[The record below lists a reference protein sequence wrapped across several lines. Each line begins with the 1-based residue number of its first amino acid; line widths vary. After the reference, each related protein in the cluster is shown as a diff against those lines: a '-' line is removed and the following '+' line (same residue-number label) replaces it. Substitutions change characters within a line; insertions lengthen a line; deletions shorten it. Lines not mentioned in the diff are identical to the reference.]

1 MNTGIFGEGFPY
13 SNFHDLNMD
22 WIIKIAKDFL
32 DQYSHI
38 QEVITEGEE
47 SLTGLTET
55 GLQELQDKYDNLETL
70 LQQWYDTHS
79 EDIANELADALQ
91 DIANELAD
99 ALQDITD
106 ESTDA
111 LRDISNALA
120 NAVTSFAQQATT
132 KAQETIATIPD
143 DYTALS
149 NTVQQN
155 TKQLAFTT
163 GNEILLSS
171 KMAVG
176 SMSLGGVN
184 AIEGYV
190 YYDVTRACSD
200 LIPLH
205 TGQVIR
211 NNNILYQFGLYKYDR
226 FGNYV
231 TYDVWHDELYPITS
245 DGLYRIVMRGVNNDN
260 LSSVVDTI
268 NENLFIQDLSPDIYT
283 QINGVA
289 DDGYFF
295 NSSNLVQ
302 GRFYYCIEETGNEN
316 RIRPPHI
323 IPVKVGTS
331 VGIFPNGKEVY
342 VAVYAYDD
350 PDTAIETHTWSAN
363 VTNITIAHEGYMAI
377 NIRNS
382 DDSNLAPSDFTGYIS
397 VTNRNKRTIICDAS
411 GNGDT
416 ANFAKA
422 VMMAFVT
429 PNTTIYVRP
438 GLYDIVQNLEA
449 LFGQG
454 FLESMQATYFLVQ
467 GLPWGNGMKIIGSR
481 GATIKFDAS
490 SIVNTVVHHDFS
502 ILNSKIVDNGYTL
515 ENEINGLFFWAINC
529 KYCVHMDQGAI
540 NNDNMFTIKNCTM
553 LMDNSGNTEIHASNC
568 IGMGASINTTYIIEN
583 NYLNSVFAQDAR
595 DYETI
600 YYHNTNAQAPDNK
613 IIIKDN
619 YINGLGTIRVDPY
632 GSSQN
637 RCIAQITGNSVG
649 SAMLLNGDGTNIKY
663 LEWNNVV
670 R

>member
-1 MNTGIFGEGFPY
+1 MNAGIFGEGFPY

-32 DQYSHI
+32 DQYTTI
-38 QEVITEGEE
+38 QQIISDGEE
-47 SLTGLTET
+47 SLTNLTSSGLE
-55 GLQELQDKYDNLETL
+55 QLQDKADSLEAL
-70 LQQWYDTHS
+70 LQAWYDSHS
-79 EDIANELADALQ
+79 TDIADQLADALHDLNQ
-91 DIANELAD
+91 WYNTHSSDIE
-99 ALQDITD
+99 
-106 ESTDA
+106 
-111 LRDISNALA
+111 NALA
-120 NAVTSFAQQATT
+120 NALTDFAEQATA
-132 KAQETIATIPD
+132 KAQEVIETIPD

-149 NTVQQN
+149 NEVQQD
-155 TKQLAFTT
+155 TKQLAHTT

-171 KMAVG
+171 NMAVG
-176 SMSLGGVN
+176 SMTLHGVN
-184 AIEGYV
+184 ASEGYM
-190 YYDVTRACSD
+190 YSDNKRACSV

-205 TGQVIR
+205 AGQVIR
-211 NNNILYQFGLYKYDR
+211 NNNILYQIGLYRYDR
-226 FGNYV
+226 FANYI
-231 TYDVWHDELYPITS
+231 TYDAWYNELYPITV
-245 DGLYRIVMRGVNNDN
+245 DGLYHIVMRGVNNEN
-260 LSSVVDTI
+260 LSSVISTI
-268 NENLFIQDLSPDIYT
+268 HENLFIQDLSPDLYT
-283 QINGVA
+283 QITNVA

-302 GRFYYCIEETGNEN
+302 GRFYYCIEETGTTN

-342 VAVYAYDD
+342 VAVYASDD
-350 PDTAIETHTWSAN
+350 PDTEIEAHTWSAN
-363 VTNITIAHEGYMAI
+363 VTNITIAHAGYMAI

-382 DDSNLAPSDFTGYIS
+382 DNSNLTPSDFTGYIT
-397 VTNRNKRTIICDAS
+397 VTNRSKRIIVCDAS

-438 GLYDIVQNLEA
+438 GLYDIKANMEA

-454 FLESMQATYFLVQ
+454 FFEGMLSTYFLVQ

-490 SIVNTVVHHDFS
+490 TIVNTVVHHDFS
-502 ILNSKIVDNGYTL
+502 ILNSKIVDNGYTT
-515 ENEINGLFFWAINC
+515 ENEINGLFLWAVNC

-540 NNDNMFTIKNCTM
+540 DNDNMFTIKNCTM
-553 LMDNSGNTEIHASNC
+553 LMDNSGNTEIHASDC

-600 YYHNTNAQAPDNK
+600 YYHNTNAQAPDNR

-632 GSSQN
+632 GDSQN

-649 SAMLLNGDGTNIKY
+649 SAMILNGDGTNIKF
-663 LEWNNVV
+663 LEWNNEV